1 MAIVANEVRYVV
13 TLDGSKD
20 VSLLSI
26 SNKFWNRGIPAHAL
40 SPHLRLP
47 PTAGSVSGGGD
58 VPFRATCP
66 PPPPRSPEAEK
77 ANGEMS
83 AAILRGESE
92 AVARLVAEGNVQTD
106 FTNDHGEGWLHLAA
120 RAYRGDPAICM
131 TYIIMPKRCSRYL
144 DEMQLRA
151 HTPLAL
157 FQFSPSFHSAT
168 SMPAIWLGRT
178 PWEPPSPTSATSA

>member
-26 SNKFWNRGIPAHAL
+26 SNKFWNRGIPARA
-40 SPHLRLP
+40 PLP
-47 PTAGSVSGGGD
+47 LHRPPPAAGSVSGGGD

-92 AVARLVAEGNVQTD
+92 AVARLVAEGDVQTD
-106 FTNDHGEGWLHLAA
+106 FTNEHGEGWLHLAA
-120 RAYRGDPAICM
+120 RAYRGDPAICKDV
-131 TYIIMPKRCSRYL
+131 IS
-144 DEMQLRA
+144 
-151 HTPLAL
+151 
-157 FQFSPSFHSAT
+157 
-168 SMPAIWLGRT
+168 
-178 PWEPPSPTSATSA
+178 